1 MLRNI
6 IRIDTEKC
14 NGCGLCAD
22 ACHEGAIAIVDG
34 RARLLREDY
43 CDGLGNCL
51 PVCPT
56 GAIAF
61 EERDA
66 KEYDEEAVKMNLNEK
81 SGKTLPPGGCPGNNA
96 KTIKRDEPP
105 VVEQAGAAQSRL
117 TQWPVQIKL
126 VPVNAP
132 YLNNANLLVAAD
144 CGAYAYG
151 NFHNDF
157 MRNKIVLIGCPK
169 LDDGDYSEKLTEI
182 IKQND
187 IKSVTV
193 IRMEVPCCGG
203 IENAVVT
210 ALKNS
215 GKMIPWRVITLSIS
229 GEVLPD

>member
-1 MLRNI
+1 MIRKI
-6 IRIDTEKC
+6 IKIDGEKC
-14 NGCGLCAD
+14 NGCGLCAV
-22 ACHEGAIAIVDG
+22 ACHEGAIAVIDG
-34 RARLLREDY
+34 KALVLREDY

-51 PVCPT
+51 PVCPV

-66 KEYDEEAVKMNLNEK
+66 KEYDEEAVKMNMNEK
-81 SGKTLPPGGCPGNNA
+81 PGKTPPPGGRPGSNA
-96 KTIKRDEPP
+96 KTIKRDEPS
-105 VVEQAGAAQSRL
+105 VVEQTGAIQSRL
-117 TQWPVQIKL
+117 AQWPVQIKL

-132 YLNNANLLVAAD
+132 YLNNANLLISAG

-169 LDDGDYSEKLTEI
+169 LDEGDYSEKLAEI

-203 IENAVVT
+203 IENAVVA

-215 GKMIPWRVITLSIS
+215 GKMIPWRVIVLSIS
-229 GEVLPD
+229 GEVLSD